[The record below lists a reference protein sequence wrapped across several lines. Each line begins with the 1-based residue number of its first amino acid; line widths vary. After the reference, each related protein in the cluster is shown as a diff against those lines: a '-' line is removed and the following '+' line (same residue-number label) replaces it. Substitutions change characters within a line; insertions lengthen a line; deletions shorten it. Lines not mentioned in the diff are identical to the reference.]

1 MSALG
6 APSHPQ
12 QAMRQAL
19 GSLATFFGDA
29 RRHTK
34 SIKILVGQFVE
45 KVDFY
50 IVLGKALSI
59 LGHAELIEP
68 VCNLLHR
75 GGRSDDE
82 TNLWSRSFYGGE
94 QAVRSI
100 AW

>member
-1 MSALG
+1 M
-6 APSHPQ
+6 PE
-12 QAMRQAL
+12 
-19 GSLATFFGDA
+19 
-29 RRHTK
+29 RHAK
-34 SIKILVGQFVE
+34 SIKVLIRQFVE
-45 KVDFY
+45 NVDFDV
-50 IVLGKALSI
+50 VLGKALRV

-94 QAVRSI
+94 VRRRQQAVRSI